1 MSAVPVR
8 LAHRGVALEGLT
20 MAAPDGA
27 KHVPWWVPVFNA
39 VARRLL
45 AAGVKLGPDVL
56 ITIPGR
62 KTGLLRTTPVTL
74 CEDAGRRGV
83 ISPFGEVHWV
93 RNLRAAG
100 RATISLGRSREELTA
115 IELGPEEAAGFIRDV
130 LAPQARRSPLGAWF
144 VRAVDK
150 IDIDRPEQ
158 AVTGR
163 PVFELHPLAG
173 SAVPSGGVHTGL
185 SSGGR
190 RHKSGPGGSTRS
202 T

>member
-27 KHVPWWVPVFNA
+27 KHVPWWVPFFNA

-74 CEDAGRRGV
+74 CEDA
-83 ISPFGEVHWV
+83 
-93 RNLRAAG
+93 
-100 RATISLGRSREELTA
+100 GRSREELTA